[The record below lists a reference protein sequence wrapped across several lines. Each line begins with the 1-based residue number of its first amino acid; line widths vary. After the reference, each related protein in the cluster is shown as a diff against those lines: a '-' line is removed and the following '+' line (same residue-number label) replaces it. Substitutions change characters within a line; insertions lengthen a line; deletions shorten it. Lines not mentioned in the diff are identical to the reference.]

1 MTETIEMTPLS
12 ITLLSAL
19 YTLIGVLVGYG
30 WGLLD
35 EFQREIQEWEEN
47 EE

>member
-1 MTETIEMTPLS
+1 MTETVEMTPLS

-19 YTLIGVLVGYG
+19 CTLIGVLVGYG
-30 WGLLD
+30 WGLINEL
-35 EFQREIQEWEEN
+35 ERKIQEWEEN